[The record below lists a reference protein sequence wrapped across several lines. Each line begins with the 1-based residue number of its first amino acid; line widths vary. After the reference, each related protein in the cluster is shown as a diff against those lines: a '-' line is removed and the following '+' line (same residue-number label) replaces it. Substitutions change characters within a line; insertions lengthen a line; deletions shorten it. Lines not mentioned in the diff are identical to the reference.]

1 MRFLTCGA
9 DGILVELA
17 DLDETL
23 RVFAA
28 LQSAVKHAV
37 EQTAESPERAAQPST
52 TSVFAGVKQLIPAAR
67 TVYVAFDPLLSSRVE
82 LTAAIRALNVA
93 ADMERHSRIVEIPV
107 IYDGEDMADV
117 ADLLG
122 ISVDEVV
129 RRHCDTAWSV
139 AFVGFAPGFAYLTGG
154 DPIFDVP
161 RRKVPRLSVPAG
173 AVGLAGTFSGVY
185 PRVSSGG
192 WQLLGHT
199 ETPMWDERA
208 DPPALLQPGDTV
220 RFTPVRDAVSGGSAS
235 VSASVSDSVQV
246 SQAPDSMSVSA
257 STPALEVLR
266 SGLLTTFQDDG
277 RVAANMGVTGSGAAD
292 RTSSHLANAL
302 VGNPANT
309 PVLEI
314 TGGGVRMRAIGSVVV
329 AVTGASADVTITGSR
344 QSQDSQGGSNGT
356 FTPNS
361 PGGCSGRTVLN
372 ASNDAADRTTIAM
385 QQPVLLR
392 DGDVLSIAP
401 PDQRPARL
409 CGRTRR
415 FRRRDNPRFGC
426 NGHDERHR
434 PTPDRSQTA
443 ARHTYR
449 VHGVRCR
456 RRPAAAMA
464 DRPAE
469 TRQTYGFIRA
479 IGTARRLVHR
489 SRPVRIP
496 DANVDS
502 DRAVE
507 PCWPATFGSGTR
519 GTHRHA
525 RTGQRGHAIRR
536 NRSADQRTT
545 GHFSARPACN
555 RRISGNRRA

>member
-9 DGILVELA
+9 DSILVELA

-37 EQTAESPERAAQPST
+37 EQTAESPERAAQPSA

-93 ADMERHSRIVEIPV
+93 ADVERYSRIVEIPV

-129 RRHCDTAWSV
+129 RPPCAAAWSV

-185 PRVSSGG
+185 PRVSSAAGSCWATRKRRCG
-192 WQLLGHT
+192 TSGPT
-199 ETPMWDERA
+199 RPRCCS
-208 DPPALLQPGDTV
+208 PGDTV

-246 SQAPDSMSVSA
+246 SQASDSMSVSA

-277 RVAANMGVTGSGAAD
+277 RVAANMGVTGSGA
-292 RTSSHLANAL
+292 RRSHVFPL
-302 VGNPANT
+302 
-309 PVLEI
+309 
-314 TGGGVRMRAIGSVVV
+314 
-329 AVTGASADVTITGSR
+329 
-344 QSQDSQGGSNGT
+344 
-356 FTPNS
+356 
-361 PGGCSGRTVLN
+361 
-372 ASNDAADRTTIAM
+372 
-385 QQPVLLR
+385 
-392 DGDVLSIAP
+392 
-401 PDQRPARL
+401 
-409 CGRTRR
+409 
-415 FRRRDNPRFGC
+415 
-426 NGHDERHR
+426 
-434 PTPDRSQTA
+434 
-443 ARHTYR
+443 
-449 VHGVRCR
+449 
-456 RRPAAAMA
+456 
-464 DRPAE
+464 
-469 TRQTYGFIRA
+469 
-479 IGTARRLVHR
+479 
-489 SRPVRIP
+489 
-496 DANVDS
+496 
-502 DRAVE
+502 
-507 PCWPATFGSGTR
+507 
-519 GTHRHA
+519 
-525 RTGQRGHAIRR
+525 GQRAGRQPR
-536 NRSADQRTT
+536 
-545 GHFSARPACN
+545 
-555 RRISGNRRA
+555 